1 MPKSWRILYQTAGG
15 DWKPVEQADQYP
27 TNAGVPSTVS
37 FKPVK
42 TKAVRLEVTL
52 PDNDSAGLFEW
63 SVR

>member
-1 MPKSWRILYQTAGG
+1 MEG
-15 DWKPVEQADQYP
+15 ADSYP
-27 TNAGVPSTVS
+27 TYPGTASTVN
-37 FKPVK
+37 FTPVK